1 MIDSIFKRLSPTTV
15 EALKQPVVTEPAEIN
30 VEELT
35 TALSSVKGELEIAH
49 SSLQKIYE
57 EANYVYVRLDHMEKS
72 IATKNTSI
80 NTKKS
85 EADPVDSSEGDQ
97 GGSDVVVEKHLFI
110 GEGRTDDKLTK
121 IQEAKTLTQDL
132 LASIEGLSEKVK
144 HTVSPNNTPSA
155 RM

>member
-1 MIDSIFKRLSPTTV
+1 MIDSIFKRLSPHTV
-15 EALKQPVVTEPAEIN
+15 EALKQPVATEAPEIN

-35 TALSSVKGELEIAH
+35 TALSSVKGELEVAH

-72 IATKNTSI
+72 IATKTMPVDA
-80 NTKKS
+80 KKS
-85 EADPVDSSEGDQ
+85 EDTSDDGSS
-97 GGSDVVVEKHLFI
+97 GGVVVEKHLFI
-110 GEGRTDDKLTK
+110 GEARTDDKLTK

-144 HTVSPNNTPSA
+144 RTANPNNTPSA
-155 RM
+155 RI